1 MNCKEIYRIWAP
13 FDSEWAKW
21 VRPVQFI
28 GVNEKITVYDHK
40 KDLSKTINY
49 IPNIL
54 KKIKNIKDYAI
65 IIDLPGLESI
75 EEGLNIARLGFRP
88 IPLYNGTDEQLGAI
102 PTVDNKEIKI
112 GLIKGSEIIKNMKIE
127 KDAPPAFLLDSNRMN
142 RHKMNESIFDNSWDI
157 YAQDMP
163 SAEYLLNNGI
173 CKIIVICEKLQKD
186 LKKILYKFQKKGIK
200 IYLSSM
206 YDESKEIKIRG
217 Q

>member
-40 KDLSKTINY
+40 KDLGKTISY

-54 KKIKNIKDYAI
+54 KKIKNIKEYAI

>member
-13 FDSEWAKW
+13 FDSEWVKW

-40 KDLSKTINY
+40 KDLGKTISY

-54 KKIKNIKDYAI
+54 KKIKNIKEYATI
-65 IIDLPGLESI
+65 
-75 EEGLNIARLGFRP
+75 
-88 IPLYNGTDEQLGAI
+88 YNGTDEQLGAI